1 MNSYCSQPIFH
12 LIESTPEFR
21 ALLYA
26 DARKVGKYLSGYARR
41 EGIAVE
47 VLTLL
52 DLCDERAKILP
63 SFVAFINERPR
74 PEGKSEKEHV
84 KYGKQILTR
93 VKKIIKV
100 LAAGLPNIQ
109 EVTGLPDD
117 LLRSVP
123 EFLRPVL
130 IYLPRGN
137 RRSALSPARLTSPI
151 TDRARLSL
159 KAILAVTK
167 SKGITTLYELFV
179 TYWADLRTACY
190 AGSRPADAY
199 KVYSTLIHIRSN
211 FNLHKKK
218 STRAF
223 SLDNAPPRLR
233 EQIVRYMRLA
243 PSGAAGEP
251 ELRRIGLSKGVTLEP
266 HEQST
271 IQTQVYCFLSLL
283 RRIPLREDMEIRD
296 FIRME
301 SRTVIEDD
309 EEVVQLYNRLIDP
322 IRQEERDKE
331 TPSKPNGFDS
341 VFFRSAY
348 LAIKS
353 IAAYNG
359 IFRHHKS
366 FSEVYKTNIDYK
378 GREERKGE
386 KKEAFPMSW
395 VDYNLKLLR
404 PQFDAIIED
413 GSFKTDIEALE
424 KCMCYVYLMMLR
436 YTGVRQQGLRVCK
449 IGWNVMF
456 NANGSITFHWRVD
469 EIKNDKD
476 FTCTIKP
483 GHTSTFALLV
493 KTLRRYRRHIYPFL
507 VDVAR
512 KAGVDLEGQLFLEVL
527 ADGSVRRFAKDQYGA
542 RAFADTF
549 KNLTSRF
556 LDFTDIAPAMRDKFN
571 AHHIRGIAG
580 DWMHHELGVGTEGTA
595 KFLANTRLTTERL
608 YIDNKR
614 IDSTLV
620 LDEADKRAALKKAG
634 RSTFSAGIVN
644 AATPGAAQDQQIA
657 YLTAQNEVLQSKVD
671 VVTSLLEDI
680 ASKEGNSRNAV

>member
-1 MNSYCSQPIFH
+1 MNSYCSLPIFN

-26 DARKVGKYLSGYARR
+26 DVRKIGKYLIGYARH

-47 VLTLL
+47 SLTLL
-52 DLCDERAKILP
+52 DLCDERAKLLP
-63 SFVAFINERPR
+63 SLIDFINERPLER
-74 PEGKSEKEHV
+74 GKSKQKHV
-84 KYGKQILTR
+84 KYGSQILSR
-93 VKKIIKV
+93 CRKIVKVIT
-100 LAAGLPNIQ
+100 AGLPNIQ
-109 EVTGLPDD
+109 EINGLPVS
-117 LLRSVP
+117 LLDSVP

-137 RRSALSPARLTSPI
+137 RRSALSPARLASPI
-151 TDRARLSL
+151 TNRARLAL
-159 KAILAVTK
+159 KAILVVTEA
-167 SKGITTLYELFV
+167 KGITTLSELFA
-179 TYWADLRTACY
+179 TYWVDLRTACY
-190 AGSRPADAY
+190 AGSPPPVAY
-199 KVYSTLIHIRSN
+199 SVYGTLLHIRSN
-211 FNLHKKK
+211 FGLHKKK
-218 STRAF
+218 PTRAF
-223 SLDNAPPRLR
+223 SLDDAPPRLR
-233 EQIVRYMRLA
+233 EQIVKYMRLA
-243 PSGAAGEP
+243 PSGATKEP
-251 ELRRIGLSKGVTLEP
+251 ELRRIGLSKGIVLER

-271 IQTQVYCFLSLL
+271 IHSQVYSFLSLL
-283 RRIPLREDMEIRD
+283 GRIPLREDMEIID

-301 SRTVIEDD
+301 SRTVVEDG
-309 EEVVQLYNRLIDP
+309 EEVPQLYNRIIDP
-322 IRQEERDKE
+322 FRQEERDKE
-331 TPSKPNGFDS
+331 TPSKPQGFDS
-341 VFFRSAY
+341 VLFRSAY

-378 GREERKGE
+378 GREDRKDE

-395 VDYNLKLLR
+395 LDLNLLQLR

-413 GSFKTDIEALE
+413 GSFRTDVEALE

-436 YTGVRQQGLRVCK
+436 YTGVRQQGVRVCK

-483 GHTSTFALLV
+483 GHSSTFALLV

-507 VDVAR
+507 VDAAH

-527 ADGSVRRFAKDQYGA
+527 ADGSVRRFARDIDGA
-542 RAFADTF
+542 KKFADTF

-556 LDFTDIAPAMRDKFN
+556 LDFTDIKPAMRRKFN

-580 DWMHHELGVGTEGTA
+580 DWMHHDLGVGTEGTA
-595 KFLANTRLTTERL
+595 KFLANNRLTTERL
-608 YIDNKR
+608 YIDKR
-614 IDSTLV
+614 IDSTQV

-634 RSTFSAGIVN
+634 HSTFSADVVDT
-644 AATPGAAQDQQIA
+644 ATPASAHEQQIA
-657 YLTAQNEVLQSKVD
+657 HLTAQNEVLQSKVD
-671 VVTSLLEDI
+671 IVTSLLEDM
-680 ASKEGNSRNAV
+680 ASKERNNSTSD

>member
-1 MNSYCSQPIFH
+1 MNSYCFQPIFH

-26 DARKVGKYLSGYARR
+26 DVRKIGKYLIGYARR
-41 EGIAVE
+41 EGIAIE

-74 PEGKSEKEHV
+74 PKGKSEKEHV
-84 KYGKQILTR
+84 KYGKQILSR
-93 VKKIIKV
+93 IKKIIKV

-137 RRSALSPARLTSPI
+137 RRSALSPARLASPL

-190 AGSRPADAY
+190 AGSPPADAY

-211 FNLHKKK
+211 FGLHKKK

-223 SLDNAPPRLR
+223 SLDDAPPRLR
-233 EQIVRYMRLA
+233 EQIVKYMRLA
-243 PSGAAGEP
+243 PSGASGEP
-251 ELRRIGLSKGVTLEP
+251 ELRRLGLSKGIALER

-271 IQTQVYCFLSLL
+271 IHAQVYCFLALL
-283 RRIPLREDMEIRD
+283 GRIPLREDMEIID

-301 SRTVIEDD
+301 SRTVVEDG
-309 EEVVQLYNRLIDP
+309 EEVPQLYNRIIDP
-322 IRQEERDKE
+322 FRQEERDKE
-331 TPSKPNGFDS
+331 TPNKPQGFDS
-341 VFFRSAY
+341 VLFRSAY

-366 FSEVYKTNIDYK
+366 FSEVYKTNLDHK
-378 GREERKGE
+378 GREDRKDE

-395 VDYNLKLLR
+395 LDYNLKLLR
-404 PQFDAIIED
+404 PQFDAIIAD

-456 NANGSITFHWRVD
+456 NKNGSITFHWRVD

-493 KTLRRYRRHIYPFL
+493 KTLRRYRQHIYPFL
-507 VDVAR
+507 VDTAH
-512 KAGVDLEGQLFLEVL
+512 KAGVDLEGQLFIEVL
-527 ADGSVRRFAKDQYGA
+527 ADGSVRRFGNDHDGSRK
-542 RAFADTF
+542 FADTF

-556 LDFTDIAPAMRDKFN
+556 LDFTDIKPAMRRKFN

-580 DWMHHELGVGTEGTA
+580 DWMHHDLGVGTEGTA
-595 KFLANTRLTTERL
+595 KFLANNRLTTERL
-608 YIDNKR
+608 YVDKKR
-614 IDSTLV
+614 IDSTQV

-634 RSTFSAGIVN
+634 HSTFSADIIDT
-644 AATPGAAQDQQIA
+644 ATPGSAHEQQIA
-657 YLTAQNEVLQSKVD
+657 HLTAQNEVLQSKVD
-671 VVTSLLEDI
+671 IVTTLLEDM
-680 ASKEGNSRNAV
+680 ASRERNNSTSD